1 MNALRVGMV
10 GSGFIARVHSLA
22 YNSVSR
28 YYWPALPDVLR
39 VRIADV
45 TADLARTGAARLGWE
60 GATSDWR
67 EITRS
72 PDVDLVDIVTPN
84 DTHAEIAIDAA
95 RHGKDIFCE
104 KPLAPDVASARK
116 MYEAVSEAGIVHQVG
131 FAYRRWPAVQLAKQV
146 TVQGQLGRILHFHGL
161 YFHDYGLDPYL
172 PISWRFEARR
182 AGAGSIGDL
191 GSHVID
197 IARYLVGEIVR
208 VLARSRTFITRRPL
222 GTAESDSSFRRGAGG
237 AMPEPSGLGLVD
249 VDDATDMLV
258 EFDNG
263 ATGVIQTSWMAGGH
277 KNDLGFELFGDRGAV
292 RFSWQH
298 ANELSFYSTEDPE
311 EVAGCRNIVIG
322 PIHPGAAPFWPVP
335 GLGMGYSDVFLIAIR
350 DLLEAVAQRRPASP
364 DFLDGLRAC
373 EVVDAAV
380 RSAASGGWV
389 DVARSETATTGTK
402 SRPLGFQ
409 GSST

>member
-1 MNALRVGMV
+1 VRAVRVGMV

-28 YYWPALPDVLR
+28 FYWPSLPDVRR

-45 TADLARTGAARLGWE
+45 TMDLARTGAARLGWE
-60 GATSDWR
+60 EAASDWR

-72 PDVDLVDIVTPN
+72 PDIDLVDIVTPN

-104 KPLAPDVASARK
+104 KPLAADAASARK

-131 FAYRRWPAVQLAKQV
+131 FAYRQWPAVQLAKQIA
-146 TVQGQLGRILHFHGL
+146 VQGRLGRILHFRGHYL
-161 YFHDYGLDPYL
+161 HDYGLDPYL
-172 PISWRFEARR
+172 PMSWRFEARR

-197 IARYLVGEIVR
+197 IARCLAGDIVR
-208 VLARSRTFITRRPL
+208 VLARSRTLTTRRPL
-222 GTAESDSSFRRGAGG
+222 GTAVSDSSFRRGAGG
-237 AMPEPSGLGLVD
+237 TIPDPSEFGAVD
-249 VDDATDMLV
+249 VDDATDMLM
-258 EFDNG
+258 EFENG
-263 ATGVIQTSWMAGGH
+263 ATGVIQTSWMSGGH
-277 KNDLGFELFGDRGAV
+277 KNDLGFELSGDRGAV

-298 ANELSFYSTEDPE
+298 ANELSFYSAEDPE
-311 EVAGCRNIVIG
+311 DVAGCRTIVIG
-322 PIHPGAAPFWPVP
+322 PMHPEAEPFWPVP
-335 GLGMGYSDVFLIAIR
+335 GLGMGYGDAFLIAVGGF
-350 DLLEAVAQRRPASP
+350 LEAVSQKRSASP

-380 RSAASGGWV
+380 RSAASEGWV
-389 DVARSETATTGTK
+389 DVARSGVMTTGPE
-402 SRPLGFQ
+402 SRPVR
-409 GSST
+409 S